1 MSANGM
7 AAFRAP
13 ALRGAGRAVACVLV
27 ALVAGCGGS
36 DAPPPTPPD
45 LSGVW
50 AGAWQGTDPSPGGLG
65 LVSGTW
71 EVEITQGTDSASG
84 PVLFLGDIDCME
96 GQMQTN
102 PGAESGVT
110 GYVTRAPCATVNWML
125 TALNVAE
132 GSASGSW
139 SNTGTLGSGTLSGV
153 RIAQLGGPRIRF
165 VHPPGGKPG
174 AIVTV
179 SGSTLSNL
187 SSDALLFNTTL
198 QPIVDAASATR
209 IVARVPLGATT
220 GPVRVSTALGFAL
233 SPRSFSTDVAS
244 PPVKLGNSTT
254 AGSAPAAVAVS
265 PDGRKF
271 YVADRGNNSVRMVR
285 ASSLVNLFSVTL
297 TSGVPRSV
305 VASPDGR
312 RIYVAAA
319 LRGVLVMDAANLF
332 EYDTIVVPTI
342 NDEGRDNTQGLAV
355 SPDGTLL
362 LVSDGSDGGSVR
374 LVRLSDKSV
383 LLTFAFGTGTAP
395 LGVAFSPDG
404 GRVYV
409 AAAALDGSAG
419 TLKVFNAET
428 AAEIDSE
435 PVGVLPTAIAVTPDG
450 ALVHVTNKSD
460 GTVSIYNADD
470 ASSSVVAT
478 VAVGAAP
485 TGIAISP
492 DGQRTYVANRG
503 SNSVSV
509 FGATSGVEA
518 LDSPLDL
525 GAGSEPLAIAINPQ
539 GTTAYVSK
547 LTTSPR
553 VVEVGGMRT
562 LTIARAG
569 SGIGTVR
576 SSPAGIDCGT
586 QCQAQFPIGTPVA
599 LTVIPSSGSYFAG
612 WSGTGCGSNLL
623 LNDNMD
629 CVAYFES
636 VTPPPSPSTPP
647 SGCFIA
653 TAAFGSPLADEVAT
667 LRRFRDERLLKFAAG
682 RELVR
687 LYYRY
692 SPPLAD
698 YIRERESLR
707 AATRWALWP
716 VVLTAKYPG
725 SAAIA
730 VLVLLLIAVARR
742 GRELRAAATL

>member
-1 MSANGM
+1 VIA
-7 AAFRAP
+7 
-13 ALRGAGRAVACVLV
+13 

-36 DAPPPTPPD
+36 DAPPPAPPD

-71 EVEITQGTDSASG
+71 EVEITQGADAASG

-139 SNTGTLGSGTLSGV
+139 TNTGTFGSGTLSGV
-153 RIAQLGGPRIRF
+153 RIAQPGGPRIRF
-165 VHPPGGKPG
+165 VHPPGGKAG

-179 SGSTLSNL
+179 SGSSLSNL
-187 SSDALLFNTTL
+187 SPDALLFNTTS

-209 IVARVPLGATT
+209 IVARVPAGATS
-220 GPVRVSTALGFAL
+220 GPVRVNTNLGYAL

-244 PPVKLGNSTT
+244 PPLVLGNSTSE
-254 AGSAPAAVAVS
+254 GLAPAAVAVS
-265 PDGRKF
+265 PDARKF
-271 YVADRGNNSVRMVR
+271 YIADRGNNSVRMVR
-285 ASSLVNLFSVTL
+285 ASSLVDLFSVTL

-332 EYDTIVVPTI
+332 EYDTIAVPSI
-342 NDEGRDNTQGLAV
+342 NDEGRDNPQGLAI

-374 LVRLSDKSV
+374 LVRLPDKSV
-383 LLTFAFGTGTAP
+383 LLTFPFSVGTAP

-404 GRVYV
+404 GRVYI

-419 TLKVFNAET
+419 ALKVFNAET
-428 AAEIDSE
+428 GAEIDSE
-435 PVGVLPTAIAVTPDG
+435 PVGVLPTAVAVTPDG
-450 ALVHVTNKSD
+450 GLVHVTNKTE

-470 ASSSVVAT
+470 ASLSVVAT
-478 VAVGAAP
+478 VTVGASP

-492 DGQRTYVANRG
+492 DGQRTYVVNRG

-518 LDSPLDL
+518 VDSPLDL
-525 GAGSEPLAIAINPQ
+525 GAGSEPIAIAINPQ

-547 LTTSPR
+547 LATSPR

-586 QCQAQFPIGTPVA
+586 ECQAQFPINTSVSLSA
-599 LTVIPSSGSYFAG
+599 IPSGGSYFSG
-612 WSGTGCGSNLL
+612 WTGADCGSVVFLDTNK
-623 LNDNMD
+623 D
-629 CVAYFES
+629 CVAWFES
-636 VTPPPSPSTPP
+636 LTPPPSSSTPP

-682 RELVR
+682 RGLVR

-707 AATRWALWP
+707 AAMRWALWP
-716 VVLTAKYPG
+716 AVLTAKYPG
-725 SAAIA
+725 SAAIG

-742 GRELRAAATL
+742 RREFRAATTL